1 MMALAGKL
9 CLLCQLNH
17 KYSKTVH
24 RFSSTWKK
32 RLIKQEEIK
41 ETIYQFTVENATKLN
56 ERIYVWGFAATGA
69 LGIKS
74 YLRPQKKQ
82 QPISCMNRPA
92 QLKFFDSNRMKVQNV
107 ACGYGFTLFL
117 ANHKGSQEILGT
129 GINTDSQVGCHHVDH
144 KSERYLNYIIEPA
157 KIDLPLLHPS
167 KTKVLSMD
175 GGRAHTVLLTDTEG
189 VFSFGNNA
197 YGQCGRSIIENEK
210 YSGNATMYKIKELP
224 DDVIEV
230 ICGQDHTLFLT
241 KTGTVYSC
249 GLGSDGQTGL
259 GHYQS
264 IGQASQVKG
273 AIEGEKIVQIA
284 CSGDCVLA
292 LSDKGDVF
300 GWGNSEYNQLALI
313 TDHTQVNVPKNIP
326 ISASCGKIIKVASG
340 GSICGFL
347 NESGEV
353 FTWGY
358 GILGLGPNVQA
369 TTTPTKL
376 PSPLFGANEIDVGKK
391 VVNLKCGV
399 YHFAAITNHGDL
411 YMWGKNKFG
420 NLGFA
425 HQKDQFFPWRVSVP
439 SEVLDVW
446 CGVDHT
452 VARCLPFS

>member
-1 MMALAGKL
+1 MALTGRL
-9 CLLCQLNH
+9 CWLCRTS
-17 KYSKTVH
+17 KYYKNVH

-32 RLIKQEEIK
+32 RQIKQEEIK
-41 ETIYQFTVENATKLN
+41 ETVYQFTVENVNQLQ

-82 QPISCMNRPA
+82 TAISSMNRPA
-92 QLKFFDSNRMKVQNV
+92 QMKFFESNNMKVQNV

-117 ANHKGSQEILGT
+117 VDRMKGCHEILGT
-129 GINTDSQVGCHHVDH
+129 GINTDSQIGYHPVDN
-144 KSERYLNYIIEPA
+144 KSERYLDYVIEPA
-157 KIDLPLLHPS
+157 KINLPLLHSS
-167 KTKVLSMD
+167 KTKILNMD
-175 GGRAHTVLLTDTEG
+175 GGRAHTVLLTDKEG

-210 YSGNATMYKIKELP
+210 YSGNPTVYKIKELP

-241 KTGTVYSC
+241 KAGVVYSC

-264 IGQASQVKG
+264 IGRPSQVKG
-273 AIEGEKIVQIA
+273 DLEGERIVQIA
-284 CSGDCVLA
+284 CSADCVLA

-313 TDHTQVNVPKNIP
+313 TDHTQVNIPKRIQV
-326 ISASCGKIIKVASG
+326 SASCGKIVKVASG

-347 NESGEV
+347 NENGEV

-369 TTTPTKL
+369 TTIPTKL
-376 PSPLFGANEIDVGKK
+376 PSPLFGANEIDAGKK

-399 YHFAAITNHGDL
+399 YSFAAITNRGDL

-425 HQKDQFFPWRVSVP
+425 NKKDQFFPWRVCVP

-452 VARCLPFS
+452 VVRCVSFS